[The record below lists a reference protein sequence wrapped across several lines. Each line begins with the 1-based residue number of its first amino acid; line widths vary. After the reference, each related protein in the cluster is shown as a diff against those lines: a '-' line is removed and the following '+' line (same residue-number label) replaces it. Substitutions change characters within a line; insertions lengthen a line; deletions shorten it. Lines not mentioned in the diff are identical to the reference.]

1 MFKKEI
7 LFSSLLLGFICCFV
21 IQPGIV
27 SAKDQSAAAEKIRLL
42 NVELIAANERRDLPA
57 ALQASEEA
65 VRVAQAEFGEDS
77 LQAADTLSNLASLY
91 LHIKRVPEAA
101 EIYEK
106 VVGIYLAG
114 GDEESPEIAAAYFS
128 LGAACAMQQKYREA
142 LKRLHQAL
150 AIRKKSS
157 GPDAAETKNVEQMIA
172 QLTPLVPRE

>member
-7 LFSSLLLGFICCFV
+7 LFSSLLLGFVCCFV
-21 IQPGIV
+21 TQPGIV
-27 SAKDQSAAAEKIRLL
+27 SARDQNAASEKIRLL
-42 NVELIAANERRDLPA
+42 NVEIIAANERRDLPA

-114 GDEESPEIAAAYFS
+114 GDKESPEIAAAYFS
-128 LGAACAMQQKYREA
+128 LGAACAMQQKYQEA
-142 LKRLHQAL
+142 LKRLHQSL
-150 AIRKKSS
+150 AIRMKSL
-157 GPDAAETKNVEQMIA
+157 GPDASETKNVEQMIA
-172 QLTPLVPRE
+172 QLTPLVSRE